1 MKTYLSD
8 QSVNLFIPWNFIF
21 KLWTLIIRKP
31 NIEIKQNVLNYLI
44 FKLCI
49 NIRYENKRKHL
60 EISDDPGK
68 VNLFRYSENVYVLT
82 EINFQD

>member
-1 MKTYLSD
+1 MNTYLSD
-8 QSVNLFIPWNFIF
+8 QSVNLFIPWNFIL